1 MQESAQVQLA
11 HWLIGLNTHQ
21 LPDLDLP
28 SVVYPQTHITASWH
42 TYLHTYQLAPVT
54 QSASQY
60 TFGWQKI
67 HTPQASYQILRQ
79 RWQPAHPRA
88 CVLICH
94 GYYDHTGLYA
104 DLIHF
109 ALQQGLAVE
118 CFDLPGH
125 GLSSGRRAS
134 IGSFSEYQQ
143 ILQTILADP
152 PLADLPL
159 FALGQSTGAAILTQ
173 HLLEVAPSPW
183 QQVSLISPLIRPVS
197 WGKVRWL
204 WRTLSP
210 WVTRVPRVFKANS
223 HHAPF
228 VDFLQQ
234 DPLQSRHVDV
244 AWVGALIPW
253 VDWVTQAPAQTQVP
267 ILLVQGDADQ
277 TVDWRFNLPVLAQ
290 QVGAKNPVM
299 IPGARHH
306 LVNESP
312 AYRAPLWEALQ
323 KAWQ

>member
-1 MQESAQVQLA
+1 MQKSAQVQLA
-11 HWLIGLNTHQ
+11 HWLIGLNTDQ
-21 LPDLDLP
+21 LPDLGLP
-28 SVVYPQTHITASWH
+28 SLVYPQTHMPPVWQ
-42 TYLHTYQLAPVT
+42 TYLQTYQLAQAT
-54 QSASQY
+54 ESAHEY
-60 TFGWQKI
+60 AFGWQRI
-67 HTPQASYQILRQ
+67 QTEHASYQILRQ
-79 RWQPAHPRA
+79 RWQPAQPRA

-104 DLIHF
+104 EVIDF
-109 ALQQGLAVE
+109 ALKQGLAVE

-134 IGSFSEYQQ
+134 IRCFSEYQH
-143 ILQTILADP
+143 ILQAILADLP
-152 PLADLPL
+152 TADQPL

-183 QQVSLISPLIRPVS
+183 QHISLISPLVRPVN
-197 WGKVRWL
+197 WRQIRWL

-223 HHAPF
+223 HQASF

-234 DPLQSRHVDV
+234 DPLQSKHVDV
-244 AWVGALIPW
+244 AWVGALIAW
-253 VDWVTQAPAQTQVP
+253 VDWVTQVPAQTQVP
-267 ILLVQGDADQ
+267 VLLVQGDADQ

-290 QVGAKNPVM
+290 QVGAKNPV
-299 IPGARHH
+299 IIAGARHH

-312 AYRAPLWEALQ
+312 AYRAPLWEALAQ
-323 KAWQ
+323 AWR